1 MITREDRQPFH
12 DTCRILDKAD
22 DFIYVLPHPGLLE
35 WISNYTITFPN
46 GKIISDDYTVM
57 PHGSATLV
65 FTFDGNNLC
74 SNLFGPIT
82 KPCMI
87 GRQANQNDMLFIIEF
102 QPAGLHAFTGV
113 DQRELSDQTL
123 PFSFINPVLNK
134 KIMETLDSVHSMHEL
149 VIHIDHILLSCL
161 PLTHPGELHLSVESI
176 IKNSGNISVKE
187 LSEAVYYSERQLNR
201 IFSRYLGMN
210 TKTFS
215 RLVRINKAVRLLQ
228 NPGTSISSVCYS
240 AGFYDLSHF
249 IHDFK
254 DVTGIT
260 PLDYRHKMSDFYS
273 EIAKF

>member
-46 GKIISDDYTVM
+46 GNIISDDYTVM

-82 KPCMI
+82 KPRMI

-102 QPAGLHAFTGV
+102 QPAGLHAYTGV

-161 PLTHPGELHLSVESI
+161 PLPRPGELHWSVESI
-176 IKNSGNISVKE
+176 IRNSGNISVKE
-187 LSEAVYYSERQLNR
+187 LSEAVYYSERHLNR

>member
-1 MITREDRQPFH
+1 
-12 DTCRILDKAD
+12 
-22 DFIYVLPHPGLLE
+22 
-35 WISNYTITFPN
+35 
-46 GKIISDDYTVM
+46 
-57 PHGSATLV
+57 
-65 FTFDGNNLC
+65 
-74 SNLFGPIT
+74 
-82 KPCMI
+82 MI

-102 QPAGLHAFTGV
+102 QPAGLHAYTGV

-161 PLTHPGELHLSVESI
+161 PLTRPGELHLSVESI

-187 LSEAVYYSERQLNR
+187 LSEAVYYSERHLNR